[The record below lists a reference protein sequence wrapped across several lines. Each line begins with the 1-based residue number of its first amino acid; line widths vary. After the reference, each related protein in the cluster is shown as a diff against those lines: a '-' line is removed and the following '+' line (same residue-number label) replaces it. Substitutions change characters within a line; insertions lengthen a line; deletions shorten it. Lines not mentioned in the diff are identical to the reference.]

1 MKPLR
6 RKISPPPI
14 PPPIHIRAVCP
25 ECGQSFGSQYGW
37 VTCPECKTEFA
48 HFREE
53 QEERQ
58 PAARPLSIT
67 LTCPNPNCQKR
78 LKAPDKFAG
87 KAIRCPGCGMA
98 ITVTSATAV
107 PSHAPPPI
115 PPLDPLVRPDSSVT
129 HVPPDSGGGLWDAIQ
144 RKGRIYELDRAS
156 LRILSCGLV
165 ALALLSFSS
174 FLPWASLSSGFF
186 RLNLLGVQTGVGL
199 FVLFLS
205 LGVGIFVGVAFA
217 LQRLAF
223 EISVYTGAGWGLFA
237 SLWLLV
243 SIVNVASTGLVV
255 LGVGLCFAF
264 LCSLG
269 VAGTFGLVAIHLL
282 RRRASAE
289 PAP

>member
-1 MKPLR
+1 MEPRR
-6 RKISPPPI
+6 RKIRPPPI
-14 PPPIHIRAVCP
+14 PPHIRIRAVCP
-25 ECGQSFGSQYGW
+25 KCGQSFGSQYGW
-37 VTCPECKTEFA
+37 VTCPECKTEFT
-48 HFREE
+48 HFREV
-53 QEERQ
+53 Q
-58 PAARPLSIT
+58 A
-67 LTCPNPNCQKR
+67 
-78 LKAPDKFAG
+78 
-87 KAIRCPGCGMA
+87 
-98 ITVTSATAV
+98 VTSATAV
-107 PSHAPPPI
+107 PSYAPPP
-115 PPLDPLVRPDSSVT
+115 D
-129 HVPPDSGGGLWDAIQ
+129 VPPDSGGGLWDAIQ

-243 SIVNVASTGLVV
+243 YIVNVASTGLVG
-255 LGVGLCFAF
+255 LGVGPCFAF

-269 VAGTFGLVAIHLL
+269 VAGTFGLVAIHFL

-289 PAP
+289 PSH